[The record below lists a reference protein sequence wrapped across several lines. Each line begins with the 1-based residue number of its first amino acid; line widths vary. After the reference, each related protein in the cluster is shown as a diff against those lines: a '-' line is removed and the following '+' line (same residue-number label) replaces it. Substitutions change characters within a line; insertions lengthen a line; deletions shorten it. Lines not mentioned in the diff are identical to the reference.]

1 MSGGVAVKTLERTGT
16 NALPY
21 INTPSF
27 WVPDATL
34 REQVPVDVDLPDT
47 RCVADDGWHVVD
59 SWMVFGLREGSGG
72 EETECVVGEWCE

>member
-1 MSGGVAVKTLERTGT
+1 MSGVCMAVKRLERTGT

-34 REQVPVDVDLPDT
+34 REQVPVDVELPDT
-47 RCVADDGWHVVD
+47 RCVADDSWH
-59 SWMVFGLREGSGG
+59 SWMEFELKEGSV
-72 EETECVVGEWCE
+72 E